1 LTFKDLH
8 KVIQQ
13 LSQSDSE
20 QIKLYQRLAGK
31 HFWIWNVDE
40 HKQEDI
46 RTKGECCF
54 NHIIGLPSKDTVEK
68 PLYDYEKIIFDSLV
82 TQNGN
87 AGYSNNKTSLD
98 KESNRA
104 WYL

>member
-46 RTKGECCF
+46 KTNGDCCF
-54 NHIIGLPSKDTVEK
+54 NHTISGAVFFGLW
-68 PLYDYEKIIFDSLV
+68 
-82 TQNGN
+82 
-87 AGYSNNKTSLD
+87 
-98 KESNRA
+98 KEEFV
-104 WYL
+104 